1 MSKRRQSK
9 SVNWRREQQKNLHTK
24 TARLLGYRSRAAL
37 KLMEIDDAHH
47 ILQNSKLAVDLGSA
61 PGGWS
66 QVMGKRMSAAGRI
79 IAVDLLPMAEIS
91 GVFFLQA
98 DFFLPTVRVKIS
110 EYLEGLADLVVSDM
124 SPNLSGVA
132 VSDQSRAAELGLAV
146 VQFCSVGLCVGGNL
160 LIKSFQGE
168 EQERVQTAL
177 TKGFRKVKAIRPKAT
192 RTASKELYLLALGR
206 C

>member
-1 MSKRRQSK
+1 M
-9 SVNWRREQQKNLHTK
+9 
-24 TARLLGYRSRAAL
+24 GYRSRAAL

-47 ILQNSKLAVDLGSA
+47 ILQNSKSAVDLGSA

-66 QVMGKRMSAAGRI
+66 QVMAKRMSAAGRI

-132 VSDQSRAAELGLAV
+132 ASDQSRAAELGLAT

-177 TKGFRKVKAIRPKAT
+177 TEGFRKVKAIRPKAT
-192 RTASKELYLLALGR
+192 RTASKELYLLALGH

>member
-1 MSKRRQSK
+1 M
-9 SVNWRREQQKNLHTK
+9 
-24 TARLLGYRSRAAL
+24 
-37 KLMEIDDAHH
+37 
-47 ILQNSKLAVDLGSA
+47 
-61 PGGWS
+61 
-66 QVMGKRMSAAGRI
+66 
-79 IAVDLLPMAEIS
+79 
-91 GVFFLQA
+91 
-98 DFFLPTVRVKIS
+98 RVKIS

-132 VSDQSRAAELGLAV
+132 ASDQSRAAELGLAT

-177 TKGFRKVKAIRPKAT
+177 TEGFRKVKAIRPKAT
-192 RTASKELYLLALGR
+192 RTASKELYLLALGH